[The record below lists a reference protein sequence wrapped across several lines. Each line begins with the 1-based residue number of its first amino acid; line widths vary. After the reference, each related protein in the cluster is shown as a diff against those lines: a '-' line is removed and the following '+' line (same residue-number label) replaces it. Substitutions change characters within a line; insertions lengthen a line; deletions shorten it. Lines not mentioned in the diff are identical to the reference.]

1 MHCNANLSYCNAH
14 LNEYSFQK
22 TGLQPGATGMAKW
35 PALELLCTFFSLVP
49 FNSRQSIGIQMHMRL
64 KAVSW
69 INLGR
74 LCIDSLGSG
83 MKVYTVGQLRL
94 QTAYGEQVS
103 DQNGSCTN

>member
-1 MHCNANLSYCNAH
+1 MH
-14 LNEYSFQK
+14 
-22 TGLQPGATGMAKW
+22 GATDMAKS
-35 PALELLCTFFSLVP
+35 LTLDLLCTFFPLVP

-69 INLGR
+69 IKLGK

-83 MKVYTVGQLRL
+83 MKVYTVGRLHL

-103 DQNGSCTN
+103 DQSG